1 MTSVD
6 LICSGDTIYEMGMT
20 VTGFRIANQW
30 PVYCNRKIW
39 HTPQFSLYIV
49 VPTLPIISSHRLIPS
64 GSAPPCVLPETLYF
78 LCTVWTS
85 TNEYRV
91 GDLFVR
97 WWRNGTLDRG
107 THFVHFVR
115 CEVLDLWCTLLQL
128 LHYSFLLVVFSLRP
142 LETRF
147 PHLLGSLRLQPAL
160 VHLRTLL
167 SSLHSL
173 HFEVLT
179 WPPDNNKSFIFLSL
193 WISACEHHTLR
204 SHLLLSLYFYVWS
217 PPNYKTHA
225 SSTLYIDMPFAPIQ
239 NQVSFQSLE
248 PLYALV

>member
-1 MTSVD
+1 MFRWYNSWDGNDCHRFQNRQSMASVLQPKDMTHTTIFSVHRCANPAYH
-6 LICSGDTIYEMGMT
+6 IFTPANTFWQCSTLCT
-20 VTGFRIANQW
+20 SRNSL
-30 PVYCNRKIW
+30 
-39 HTPQFSLYIV
+39 FS
-49 VPTLPIISSHRLIPS
+49 
-64 GSAPPCVLPETLYF
+64 